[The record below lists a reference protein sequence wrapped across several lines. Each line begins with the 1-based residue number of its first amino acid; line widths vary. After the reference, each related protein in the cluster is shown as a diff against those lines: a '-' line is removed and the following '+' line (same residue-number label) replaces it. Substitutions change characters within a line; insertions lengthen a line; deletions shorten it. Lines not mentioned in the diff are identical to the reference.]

1 MNNFI
6 IFAVGL
12 VVTLIT
18 GMGVITSQ
26 VFIAYSNKFDSNN
39 LNINTS
45 NNLLDIQNNQ

>member
-18 GMGVITSQ
+18 GMGVITGT
-26 VFIAYSNKFDSNN
+26 VFIAYTNKLNSNITTDTNN
-39 LNINTS
+39 TILE
-45 NNLLDIQNNQ
+45 IQNETI

>member
-18 GMGVITSQ
+18 GMGVITST
-26 VFIAYSNKFDSNN
+26 VFVGYKKSYQYEENSNYDYSRT
-39 LNINTS
+39 NI
-45 NNLLDIQNNQ
+45 